1 MSSKKGFKPN
11 KGGGK
16 FNHPKKQGAN
26 YATGGGGGGG
36 CGSGNARPT
45 GGMDAVGRK
54 GGRGFDLTELSYPDD
69 DDDRD
74 EDEDDDGGKATTFDD
89 AGICGW
95 KAGAEKK

>member
-16 FNHPKKQGAN
+16 FNHPKRQGATN
-26 YATGGGGGGG
+26 
-36 CGSGNARPT
+36 GSGSGPTANTRPT

-54 GGRGFDLTELSYPDD
+54 GGRGFDLTELSYPES

-74 EDEDDDGGKATTFDD
+74 DDEEEDGRATTFND

>member
-1 MSSKKGFKPN
+1 MSSKKNVKPN

-26 YATGGGGGGG
+26 HGSAGGGGGGG
-36 CGSGNARPT
+36 VGGGNARPS
-45 GGMDAVGRK
+45 GAMEAVGRK
-54 GGRGFDLTELSYPDD
+54 GGRGFDLTELDYGPDD
-69 DDDRD
+69 DDDH
-74 EDEDDDGGKATTFDD
+74 DDDDGKATTFND